1 MAPSELSNTNSTDA
15 VPTGLRAEEP
25 LKMTSA
31 IESPRRFLAE
41 VSPSTQRTASMVLD
55 LPQPLGP
62 TMPTRLL
69 GKWIWVGSTKD
80 LNPTSFILESRMCLA
95 GAAKMASDDRVV

>member
-1 MAPSELSNTNSTDA
+1 MAPSELSKMSSTEA
-15 VPTGLRAEEP
+15 VPTGLRAEDP
-25 LKMTSA
+25 LKITSA
-31 IESPRRFLAE
+31 MESPRRFLAE
-41 VSPSTQRTASMVLD
+41 VSPSTQRTASIVLD

-69 GKWIWVGSTKD
+69 GKLIWVGSTKD

-95 GAAKMASDDRVV
+95 GAAKMVSYDRV